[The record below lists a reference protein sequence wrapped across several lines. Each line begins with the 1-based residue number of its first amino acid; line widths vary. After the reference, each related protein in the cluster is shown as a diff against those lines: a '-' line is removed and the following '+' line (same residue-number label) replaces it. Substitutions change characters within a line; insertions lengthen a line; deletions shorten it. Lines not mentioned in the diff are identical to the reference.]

1 VRWDADFVL
10 FAFSVIEI
18 TDAFGSTN
26 DIRTSHSEHN
36 MPSNRARIV
45 IADDHN
51 LVAEL
56 CKTLL
61 EPEFDVIGTVSD
73 GHALLRA
80 ANRAKAR
87 RGHSRHRYAVL
98 NGLDAGKQM
107 KEAMHAVKLIYLF
120 R

>member
-1 VRWDADFVL
+1 
-10 FAFSVIEI
+10 
-18 TDAFGSTN
+18 
-26 DIRTSHSEHN
+26 
-36 MPSNRARIV
+36 MPSNRTRIL
-45 IADDHN
+45 IADDHS

-80 ANRAKAR
+80 AIELKPDVVIADIAMP
-87 RGHSRHRYAVL
+87 VL

-107 KEAMHAVKLIYLF
+107 KQAMHAVKLIYLTTLLSG
-120 R
+120 